1 MSVTTAVPED
11 QLDPAK
17 FCDPDLTATGE
28 RRASVGLD
36 ALETLWFNTGTLCNL
51 TCASCY
57 IESSPKNDRLVYIS
71 AAEVSAY
78 LDEIK
83 ALKLP
88 TTEIAFT
95 GGEPFMNPDIIAILE
110 SVLEAGFEC
119 LVLTNAMRPM
129 MKCTDA
135 LRRLRER
142 FGDRLT
148 IRVSLDHYAQPMH
161 DLLRGKDSWTKTMV
175 GLRWLA
181 ENGLSVN
188 VAGRTCWGESEAA
201 MREAFGRLF
210 KSEGILIDPEHPEQL
225 VLFPEMDET
234 QDVPEI
240 TVDCWDILDVNPSAM
255 MCATSRMIVKR
266 KGEER
271 PVVVPCTLLPYDTS
285 FELGHT
291 LESADGEVKL
301 NHPHCA
307 RFCVLGGGSCSVAA
321 S

>member
-17 FCDPDLTATGE
+17 FRDPDVTANGE

-51 TCASCY
+51 TCTNCY
-57 IESSPKNDRLVYIS
+57 IDSSPTNDRLVYIS
-71 AAEVSAY
+71 NDEVRTY
-78 LDEIK
+78 LDEIE

-95 GGEPFMNPDIIAILE
+95 GGEPFMNPEIIAILE
-110 SVLEAGFEC
+110 SVLAGGFRC

-129 MKCTDA
+129 MKCTDG
-135 LRRLRER
+135 LLRLREAY
-142 FGDRLT
+142 GDRLT
-148 IRVSLDHYAQPMH
+148 IRVSLDHYSQPLH
-161 DLLRGKDSWTKTMV
+161 DLLRGKDSWAKTML

-181 ENGLSVN
+181 ANGLRIN
-188 VAGRTCWGESEAA
+188 VAGRTCWGESEAV
-201 MREAFGRLF
+201 MRDAFGRLF
-210 KSEGILIDPEHPEQL
+210 AAESVPVDPTHPEQL

-240 TVDCWDILDVNPSAM
+240 TVDCWDILDVDPSAM
-255 MCATSRMIVKR
+255 MCATSRMVVKR
-266 KGEER
+266 KGEDR
-271 PVVVPCTLLPYDTS
+271 PVVVPCTLLPYDKD

-291 LESADGEVKL
+291 LESAGEAVKL

-321 S
+321 D

>member
-17 FCDPDLTATGE
+17 FRDPDLTALGE

-51 TCASCY
+51 TCTSCY
-57 IESSPKNDRLVYIS
+57 IESSPTNDRLVYIS
-71 AAEVSAY
+71 ASEVQTY

-83 ALKLP
+83 ALNLP

-95 GGEPFMNPDIIAILE
+95 GGEPFMNPDIMAILE
-110 SVLEAGFEC
+110 SVLEAGFKC

-129 MKCTDA
+129 MKCTEA
-135 LRRLRER
+135 LQALRER
-142 FGDRLT
+142 YGDKLT
-148 IRVSLDHYAQPMH
+148 VRVSLDHYSQPLH

-210 KSEGILIDPEHPEQL
+210 KSEGIPIDPEHPEQL

-291 LESADGEVKL
+291 LENADDSVKL

-307 RFCVLGGGSCSVAA
+307 RFCVLGGGSCSVAG

>member
-11 QLDPAK
+11 QLDSAK
-17 FCDPDLTATGE
+17 FRDPDLTAMGE

-71 AAEVSAY
+71 AAEVGAY

-83 ALKLP
+83 VLNLP

-95 GGEPFMNPDIIAILE
+95 GGEPFMNTDIIAILE
-110 SVLEAGFEC
+110 SVLEAGFKC

-135 LRRLRER
+135 LRQLRER
-142 FGDRLT
+142 FGDKLT
-148 IRVSLDHYAQPMH
+148 VRVSLDHYSQPLH

-210 KSEGILIDPEHPEQL
+210 TSESISIDPEHPEQL

-240 TVDCWDILDVNPSAM
+240 TVDCWDILDVKPSAM

-291 LESADGEVKL
+291 LESAVGEVKL

-307 RFCVLGGGSCSVAA
+307 RFCVLGGGSCSAA
-321 S
+321 AA